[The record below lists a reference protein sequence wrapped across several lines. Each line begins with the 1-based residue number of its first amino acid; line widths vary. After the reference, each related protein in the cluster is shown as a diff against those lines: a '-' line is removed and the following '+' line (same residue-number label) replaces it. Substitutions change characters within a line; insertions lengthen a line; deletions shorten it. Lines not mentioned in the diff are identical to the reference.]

1 MALHF
6 GHDLE
11 RQSASGVRML
21 SRAQFRKS
29 ASGKGLAMAPQ
40 RHQPALFLLLRTNYM
55 FYLEFD
61 VGILSLKPSKA
72 KPL

>member
-6 GHDLE
+6 G

-29 ASGKGLAMAPQ
+29 ASGKGLAMAQ